1 VIGILNR
8 WRQFGRRYFWPHLLL
23 GMVAASF
30 GVSSGLGGSS
40 DQSSLPNPSST
51 LNRQNSASTA
61 FTRLMLLQE
70 AHRRPAFSVDY
81 WHQHA
86 IRTVIRHLSFAL
98 APAAVYQAATD
109 AEAIQAV
116 PLQAQRLAL
125 LVTLNALLTHEP
137 KPPTIIRSTSGRL
150 FMAMTRYHAGLW
162 LAQVQGIR
170 AGPIA

>member
-1 VIGILNR
+1 MGILNL

-30 GVSSGLGGSS
+30 GVSSSLNGASE
-40 DQSSLPNPSST
+40 QSSLPNPASS

-61 FTRLMLLQE
+61 FSRLMLLQE
-70 AHRRPAFSVDY
+70 SQRRAFVVDY

-86 IRTVIRHLSFAL
+86 IRTVIRHLSFAFTPHTM
-98 APAAVYQAATD
+98 AGKD
-109 AEAIQAV
+109 EAQGA

-125 LVTLNALLTHEP
+125 LISRNALLTQEP
-137 KPPTIIRSTSGRL
+137 KPPTIVHLTSPSL
-150 FMAMTRYHAGLW
+150 YVTVSQHQPGLW

-170 AGPIA
+170 AGPFA